1 MASEVRIAV
10 LADVHGNAPALRAV
24 LAEID
29 DMEADAI
36 VVAGDVVGGPQ
47 PREALELLAAR
58 PEPVRWIAG
67 NAEHEALAVLA
78 GRAVGDDPPGRAA
91 RWSAA
96 ALDAGWEAAIASW
109 PIRDTLDGVLFCHGS
124 PRRVDEVL
132 TRATPDDVLRDALA
146 GVGESLVVGG
156 HTHQQFRR
164 GAYVNA
170 GSVGRPYEGRPGA
183 FWLLLEDGVPEL
195 RETAYDLEAAA
206 AELRATGA
214 PDVEE
219 LLSES
224 LLDPVDAAEVT
235 AVFEFTA
242 GRAPVP

>member
-1 MASEVRIAV
+1 MASVMRIAV

-29 DMEADAI
+29 EAGVDAI

-47 PREALELLAAR
+47 PREALELIAAR

-78 GRAVGDDPPGRAA
+78 GRAAGDDPPGRAA

-132 TRATPDDVLRDALA
+132 TRATPDDVLRDAVA
-146 GVGESLVVGG
+146 GVDASLVVGG
-156 HTHQQFRR
+156 HTHQQFAR
-164 GAYVNA
+164 GIYVNA

-183 FWLLLEDGVPEL
+183 FWLVVQDGVPDL
-195 RETAYDLEAAA
+195 RETTYDLEAAA
-206 AELRATGA
+206 AELQATGA

-219 LLSES
+219 LLSDS
-224 LLDPVDAAEVT
+224 LLDPVDAGEVT
-235 AVFEFTA
+235 QVFESAA
-242 GRAPVP
+242 GRGP

>member
-1 MASEVRIAV
+1 MATEGRIAV

-24 LAEID
+24 LAEVD
-29 DMEADAI
+29 DMEVDAI

-109 PIRDTLDGVLFCHGS
+109 PIRDTLGGVLF
-124 PRRVDEVL
+124 R
-132 TRATPDDVLRDALA
+132 
-146 GVGESLVVGG
+146 
-156 HTHQQFRR
+156 
-164 GAYVNA
+164 
-170 GSVGRPYEGRPGA
+170 
-183 FWLLLEDGVPEL
+183 
-195 RETAYDLEAAA
+195 AAA
-206 AELRATGA
+206 SSG
-214 PDVEE
+214 
-219 LLSES
+219 SES
-224 LLDPVDAAEVT
+224 LEATDAEGLAAGHAALLAALQAIEPRLRAAAGDEAPSLVAGGARREPSPEHR
-235 AVFEFTA
+235 AVVETYYRNLSEA
-242 GRAPVP
+242 GSR

>member
-1 MASEVRIAV
+1 MRSRAS
-10 LADVHGNAPALRAV
+10 
-24 LAEID
+24 
-29 DMEADAI
+29 
-36 VVAGDVVGGPQ
+36 VG
-47 PREALELLAAR
+47 RSS
-58 PEPVRWIAG
+58 
-67 NAEHEALAVLA
+67 
-78 GRAVGDDPPGRAA
+78 
-91 RWSAA
+91 SA
-96 ALDAGWEAAIASW
+96 
-109 PIRDTLDGVLFCHGS
+109 
-124 PRRVDEVL
+124 
-132 TRATPDDVLRDALA
+132 
-146 GVGESLVVGG
+146 G

-224 LLDPVDAAEVT
+224 LLEPVERRRGRRGLRVRRRQG
-235 AVFEFTA
+235 AV
-242 GRAPVP
+242 P